1 MRDWPIIAEK
11 QLKSKQVVRRLIRS
25 FNIPPPPRQPILRA
39 LLSKIGS
46 FKFPLHPPPAK
57 IAFRCLT
64 HNWTILSV
72 INSECYGHV
81 CENCPSKLFAHK
93 GRLFN
98 FKPLHENTCITPERL
113 DTSSSNAPPHLGKV
127 HLPPR
132 AQTTV
137 KCPWGNFQGVCWSF
151 EKAISELPLASF
163 SKRGLVLNHC
173 YENEFNLH
181 VGENL

>member
-1 MRDWPIIAEK
+1 MRNWPIIAEK

-25 FNIPPPPRQPILRA
+25 FNIPPP
-39 LLSKIGS
+39 GS
-46 FKFPLHPPPAK
+46 QFPGYYFQRLARLNSPSTPQAK

-64 HNWTILSV
+64 HYWTILSV

-98 FKPLHENTCITPERL
+98 FKLLHENTCITPERL

-127 HLPPR
+127 HLPPPPG
-132 AQTTV
+132 TDDGEM
-137 KCPWGNFQGVCWSF
+137 P
-151 EKAISELPLASF
+151 
-163 SKRGLVLNHC
+163 
-173 YENEFNLH
+173 
-181 VGENL
+181 VGEFPGGMLKLRKGHFRITFSLFFKTRPGAQPLLWKWV

>member
-1 MRDWPIIAEK
+1 MRNWPIIAEK
-11 QLKSKQVVRRLIRS
+11 QLKSKQVVRRLIWS
-25 FNIPPPPRQPILRA
+25 FNISPP
-39 LLSKIGS
+39 GS
-46 FKFPLHPPPAK
+46 QFPEHYFQRLARLNSPSTPPAK

-64 HNWTILSV
+64 HYWTILSV

-98 FKPLHENTCITPERL
+98 FKLLHENTCITPERL

-151 EKAISELPLASF
+151 EEAISELPLASF

-181 VGENL
+181 VDENL